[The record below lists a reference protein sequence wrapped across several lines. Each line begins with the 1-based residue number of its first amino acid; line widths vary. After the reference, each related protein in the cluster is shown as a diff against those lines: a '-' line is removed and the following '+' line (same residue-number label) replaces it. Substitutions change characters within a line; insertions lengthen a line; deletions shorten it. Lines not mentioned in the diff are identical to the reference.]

1 MAYQLSP
8 EDLSMLGIMK
18 VLEEVD
24 KASFYNMAS
33 LDKMA
38 SMISHTNVKTKQTFG
53 RLYATIQAG
62 KASIVLS
69 TPARPDEQA
78 VWNSFVARERPSSG
92 NSAEACETA
101 ATLIIN
107 TWIAYPLPGTEQPY
121 TPGPCN
127 GNQNRL
133 RVREAVFQNA
143 ETLLQ
148 TLNHIDYI
156 NQNRGWKFTIATL
169 FDKLSW

>member
-1 MAYQLSP
+1 MAYRLSP
-8 EDLSMLGIMK
+8 EDLSMLGVMK

-24 KASFYNMAS
+24 KASLYNMGS

-38 SMISHTNVKTKQTFG
+38 SMISHTNVETKQTFG

-62 KASIVLS
+62 KANIVLY
-69 TPARPDEQA
+69 TPASPDEQE
-78 VWNSFVARERPSSG
+78 VWNSFVTREGPSSG
-92 NSAEACETA
+92 KSAEACETA

-107 TWIAYPLPGTEQPY
+107 TWIAYPRPGTEQPY
-121 TPGPCN
+121 APGPFN
-127 GNQNRL
+127 GSQNRL

-143 ETLLQ
+143 QTLLQ
-148 TLNHIDYI
+148 TLNYIDYI
-156 NQNRGWKFTIATL
+156 YQNRGWKFTIATL